1 MCVFESVS
9 PQTSFPKGKSHN
21 RKICA
26 LGRFVNMEITHSL
39 TAKKRSILGV
49 QFPYLLGDLP
59 YLAKK
64 TSTTRY
70 NKVMDVEGEASG
82 RGKPTSAHAA
92 CLSLASFGFSPTGN
106 AYTPP
111 KATSVLAS
119 APPPRRGS
127 VSGARALGPAPAA
140 AAALETSV
148 LPEVPGRSACPGP
161 VLRCREGPSSAG
173 MAEAA
178 LLLLPES
185 ATERDAREKLSLWDR
200 RPDSMAPLTDRQT
213 DSVLELKAAVEDL
226 PVPAEVRRGRGQR
239 PSARPSCAGI
249 WPALQS
255 HRGGSGGRGLRVCPG
270 VRPPRLA
277 LPACMDV
284 HARASPVPQR
294 RGTVGLSLAPSVLLQ
309 RSPVSG

>member
-1 MCVFESVS
+1 
-9 PQTSFPKGKSHN
+9 
-21 RKICA
+21 
-26 LGRFVNMEITHSL
+26 
-39 TAKKRSILGV
+39 
-49 QFPYLLGDLP
+49 
-59 YLAKK
+59 
-64 TSTTRY
+64 
-70 NKVMDVEGEASG
+70 MDVEAEASG

-92 CLSLASFGFSPTGN
+92 CLSLSSFGFSPTGN

-161 VLRCREGPSSAG
+161 VLRCREGPSAAG

-178 LLLLPES
+178 LLLLPE
-185 ATERDAREKLSLWDR
+185 AAAERDAREKLSLWDR

-239 PSARPSCAGI
+239 PSARPVRASGLPSRATVADPAGGACVCALMSGHPC
-249 WPALQS
+249 WPCQPAWTS
-255 HRGGSGGRGLRVCPG
+255 TRGHRLSPSGVG
-270 VRPPRLA
+270 RLA
-277 LPACMDV
+277 
-284 HARASPVPQR
+284 
-294 RGTVGLSLAPSVLLQ
+294 
-309 RSPVSG
+309 